1 MCVQW
6 SGSLC
11 LDFSSGD
18 CVKSHTLAINV
29 KQLQWSSGEMSTGLV
44 GITPAIGL
52 SAYWL
57 AGCHWRPGC
66 QGNRTSVTS
75 CSCSPPRP
83 SPLSAAPS
91 RSYSGPYLLPFKG
104 QGLRKLPH
112 ACIYVRMYMCLWVRM
127 MCVCVCVCVCVC
139 NSNSVSVSRRV
150 ATVSPGDGLWCQSVA
165 AAHNKSVITELEKP
179 ERERVVLNSPFLFHI
194 VVLFHIVFYFLQSSF
209 PFPPSVF
216 PPFFPIHHF
225 HSFLFNAL
233 LPLVHFFPLHSI
245 NPFGPSCF
253 CPFPLLCLYIHRVL
267 PYFAASCF
275 HFLNLTLLST
285 FPYTPIPSPSAT
297 FYSSFLAYLPFTPP

>member
-66 QGNRTSVTS
+66 RGNRTSVTS

-127 MCVCVCVCVCVC
+127 TVWTCVCVCVCVCV
-139 NSNSVSVSRRV
+139 
-150 ATVSPGDGLWCQSVA
+150 TVTACLCHAGWPLSPLVMDCDANLLQQLTTSLSLLSWKNQR
-165 AAHNKSVITELEKP
+165 
-179 ERERVVLNSPFLFHI
+179 ERELF
-194 VVLFHIVFYFLQSSF
+194 
-209 PFPPSVF
+209 
-216 PPFFPIHHF
+216 
-225 HSFLFNAL
+225 
-233 LPLVHFFPLHSI
+233 
-245 NPFGPSCF
+245 
-253 CPFPLLCLYIHRVL
+253 
-267 PYFAASCF
+267 
-275 HFLNLTLLST
+275 
-285 FPYTPIPSPSAT
+285 
-297 FYSSFLAYLPFTPP
+297 